1 MYDRN
6 INYLFNEVSLY
17 TKEIFK
23 VFNYRD
29 NQYYLENEQLNQF
42 LCYIGCLEERL
53 ISYCH
58 QCKKTFPFTIVKNVI
73 LYNTEEIYAENMIH
87 FTKQNR
93 FGDGRLSIDNGTI
106 LGLQPPYDKT
116 QLLNN
121 HIWYIHYFFSCT
133 NNDSHNYHMIISVEL
148 NDGRF
153 IVRKVGQNPS
163 ILTIKGFDFDKYK
176 KELKKINAYNDYKKA
191 DLCNAEH
198 FYVGAYAYL
207 RRILEKMINR
217 YLTGLEIKDGHM
229 NTKIDATKDKFD
241 PRIQKMLKNL
251 YGILSV
257 SIHELDEE
265 KSKEYYEYLK
275 AIIDIQLE
283 YEKTEDE
290 KENQTKSLEATL
302 NKIKAGIV

>member
-17 TKEIFK
+17 TKEIFN
-23 VFNYRD
+23 VFNYKD
-29 NQYYLENEQLNQF
+29 NQYHLDNEQLNQF

-58 QCKKTFPFTIVKNVI
+58 QCKKTFPFIIVKNVI
-73 LYNTEEIYAENMIH
+73 IHNTEEIYAENMIH
-87 FTKQNR
+87 FTKQSR
-93 FGDGRLSIDNGTI
+93 FGAGRLSIDNGAI

-116 QLLNN
+116 ELLNN

-163 ILTIKGFDFDKYK
+163 MLTIKGFDFDKYK
-176 KELKKINAYNDYKKA
+176 KELEKINAYNDYKKA

-207 RRILEKMINR
+207 RRIFEKMINR
-217 YLTGLEIKDGHM
+217 YLTGLEIKYNHM
-229 NTKIDATKDKFD
+229 NTKIDVTKDKFN